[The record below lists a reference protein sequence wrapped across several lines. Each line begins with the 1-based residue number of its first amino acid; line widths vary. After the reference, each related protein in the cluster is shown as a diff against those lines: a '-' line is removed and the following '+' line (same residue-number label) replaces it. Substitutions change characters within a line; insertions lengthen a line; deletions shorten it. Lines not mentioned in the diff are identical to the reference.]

1 MPQKPKMMKDMSPKA
16 PKPKSASK
24 IFLTPSGFFVA
35 ITVLIL
41 AFFPLLPRLLGGTS
55 ELMQWLLHIWRDIIR
70 PIVIVL
76 DILLAALFIFLLTK
90 IFPMQ
95 TVPSMFHHRRKKEE
109 KKKDAVVIA
118 QWEAVLGKAA
128 TGKVESL
135 RLAVIEADA
144 LVDVVLKGAG
154 YEGENLAERLARVL
168 PSEVKS
174 VEGVWAAHRLRN
186 DLVHTPGFVLTP
198 EAAKAA
204 LDVYEAFLKEVEAI

>member
-1 MPQKPKMMKDMSPKA
+1 MPQKPKMVKEP
-16 PKPKSASK
+16 PKPKGAGK

-35 ITVLIL
+35 VTVLIL
-41 AFFPLLPRLLGGTS
+41 AFFPFLPRLLGGTS
-55 ELMQWLLHIWRDIIR
+55 DFINRLLYIWQYIIR

-76 DILLAALFIFLLTK
+76 DVLLATLFVFLLTK

-95 TVPSMFHHRRKKEE
+95 KVPSMFHHRRKKKEE
-109 KKKDAVVIA
+109 KKDPAITAAWDAVQA
-118 QWEAVLGKAA
+118 KAV
-128 TGKVESL
+128 TGKIESM

-144 LVDVVLKGAG
+144 LVDMVLKRAG

-186 DLVHTPGFVLTP
+186 DLAHTPGFVLTV

-204 LDVYEAFLKEVEAI
+204 LDVYEAFLKEVRAI

>member
-1 MPQKPKMMKDMSPKA
+1 MP
-16 PKPKSASK
+16 PKPKIFQGPPKSKGGGGK

-55 ELMQWLLHIWRDIIR
+55 DFINWLLYIWQYIIR

-76 DILLAALFIFLLTK
+76 DVLLAAFFVFLLTK

-95 TVPSMFHHRRKKEE
+95 KVPSMFHHRRKKKEE
-109 KKKDAVVIA
+109 KKDLAILA
-118 QWEAVLGKAA
+118 QWEAVLSKAV
-128 TGKVESL
+128 TGKVESM

-144 LVDVVLKGAG
+144 LTDTVLKNSG

-186 DLVHTPGFVLTP
+186 DLVHTPGFVLTA

-204 LDVYEAFLKEVEAI
+204 LDVYEAFLKEVRAI

>member
-1 MPQKPKMMKDMSPKA
+1 MPQKPKMVKEP
-16 PKPKSASK
+16 PKPKGAGK
-24 IFLTPSGFFVA
+24 IFLTPSGFFVG
-35 ITVLIL
+35 ITVVIL

-55 ELMQWLLHIWRDIIR
+55 DFVNWLLYVWQYIIR

-76 DILLAALFIFLLTK
+76 DVMLAALFVFLLTK

-95 TVPSMFHHRRKKEE
+95 YVPSIFRRRSKRKEE
-109 KKKDAVVIA
+109 KKDPAIIA
-118 QWEAVLGKAA
+118 QWEAVLSKAV
-128 TGKVESL
+128 TGKVESM

-144 LVDVVLKGAG
+144 LIDTVLKNAG

-186 DLVHTPGFVLTP
+186 DLVHTPGFVLTA

-204 LDVYEAFLKEVEAI
+204 LDIYEAFLKEVGAI

>member
-1 MPQKPKMMKDMSPKA
+1 M
-16 PKPKSASK
+16 
-24 IFLTPSGFFVA
+24 FVTPSGFFTA

-55 ELMQWLLHIWRDIIR
+55 ELIQWLLHIWRDIIR

-76 DILLAALFIFLLTK
+76 DVLLAALFIFLLTK

-95 TVPSMFHHRRKKEE
+95 TVPSMFHHRKKKKEE
-109 KKKDAVVIA
+109 RKDPAIIA
-118 QWEAVLGKAA
+118 QWELVQTKAV
-128 TGKVESL
+128 TGKPESL

-144 LVDVVLKGAG
+144 LVDAVLKGAG

-186 DLVHTPGFVLTP
+186 DLVHTPGFVLTL
-198 EAAKAA
+198 ESAKAA
-204 LDVYEAFLKEVEAI
+204 LDVYEAFLKEVGAI